1 MKFKKYNNEKSLGYV
16 ISIITI
22 FFISYLYLK
31 NDEFSYLLSFI
42 LIANFI
48 VTSFYPFILKPVSNA
63 LILLGEMIG
72 KFVTPCIFFIIF
84 VSLVVPIGFF
94 IKGLFL
100 KIIKIGLSHLR
111 EMTMILKMSFRKII

>member
-16 ISIITI
+16 ISTITI

-42 LIANFI
+42 LIANYI
-48 VTSFYPFILKPVSNA
+48 VTSFYPFILKPLSNA

-72 KFVTPCIFFIIF
+72 KFVTPCVFFVIF
-84 VSLVVPIGFF
+84 VTLVVPIGIFYKSF
-94 IKGLFL
+94 IFKDY
-100 KIIKIGLSHLR
+100 KDWIISSEGNDDDF
-111 EMTMILKMSFRKII
+111 ENEF